1 MNQLDLNPAGDHI
14 VRAMALDG
22 KVRMTAIRSTEMV
35 AEAIRLHGLSPMAA
49 VALGRFMSGLQL
61 LSMDLKNSS
70 DSITGIIRCD
80 GPLGGMTSVVE
91 QDSRVRGFVLA
102 KHLDT
107 QLRSPQKF
115 DVAAVV
121 GNGVLTV
128 IREQGGAKP
137 YAGSVELVSGE
148 IAEDLTYYLAI
159 SEQIPTILGLGVL
172 LNGDGVKAAGGY
184 LIQVMPEAGPEVLDY
199 LEQRAGGFPDVTFL
213 LEEGFTPAQ
222 ILDLFAGDENI
233 EYMEVRP
240 SSYACTCSRERMA
253 KALMTLGEAD
263 LAELREDGDGA
274 NLHCEF
280 CNTNYHFDVEELVQ
294 LHLAKTTN

>member
-128 IREQGGAKP
+128 IREQAGAKP

-213 LEEGFTPAQ
+213 LEEGFTPHTVFYQ
-222 ILDLFAGDENI
+222 CQL
-233 EYMEVRP
+233 
-240 SSYACTCSRERMA
+240 
-253 KALMTLGEAD
+253 
-263 LAELREDGDGA
+263 
-274 NLHCEF
+274 
-280 CNTNYHFDVEELVQ
+280 LVYRYNKKMKS
-294 LHLAKTTN
+294 L